1 MTDWIDVTALGDGCL
16 SQLSDKGARHSLAG
30 DFAGA
35 FWMPG
40 LPRPGDG
47 AAPITPRATAQ
58 AQRPADQGAR
68 AASVSAHSYSIPT

>member
-30 DFAGA
+30 DFEGA

-40 LPRPGDG
+40 LPRPSDA
-47 AAPITPRATAQ
+47 AAPPSAKETPH
-58 AQRPADQGAR
+58 D
-68 AASVSAHSYSIPT
+68 